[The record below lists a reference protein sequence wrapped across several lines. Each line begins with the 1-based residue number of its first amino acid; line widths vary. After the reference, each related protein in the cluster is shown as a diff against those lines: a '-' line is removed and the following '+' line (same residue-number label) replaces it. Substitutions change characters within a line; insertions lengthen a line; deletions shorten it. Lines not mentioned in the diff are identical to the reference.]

1 MTPEQQKE
9 YAAKID
15 ALVAEHGIAVQFVF
29 GEGGEVPFTYSVGR
43 AEKGKSELLV
53 NSLPFDAAK
62 YLVNEMNRIL
72 DERGTEPAH
81 GEIIDLGHIK
91 VRFDLAPGAEN
102 THVFQAKARLARA
115 LNLPDNKPTP
125 PFETY
130 QIVWPDTEGNF
141 PDDAGY
147 AADKFP
153 QPLYSK
159 QYPPKHN
166 S

>member
-1 MTPEQQKE
+1 MTPKQQKE

-15 ALVAEHGIAVQFVF
+15 ALVAKHGIAVQFVF
-29 GEGGEVPFTYSVGR
+29 GERGEVPFTYSVGR

-53 NSLPFDAAK
+53 NSLPFDAAQ
-62 YLVNEMNRIL
+62 YLVNEMVRIL
-72 DERGTEPAH
+72 DERGTEPTH

-91 VRFDLAPGAEN
+91 VRFDLAPGAEK
-102 THVFQAKARLARA
+102 THAFQAVARLARA
-115 LNLPDNKPTP
+115 LKLPDDRPTP

-130 QIVWPDTEGNF
+130 QIVWPDKEGRF

-153 QPLYSK
+153 QPLYS
-159 QYPPKHN
+159 QQHPPKQ
-166 S
+166 SS